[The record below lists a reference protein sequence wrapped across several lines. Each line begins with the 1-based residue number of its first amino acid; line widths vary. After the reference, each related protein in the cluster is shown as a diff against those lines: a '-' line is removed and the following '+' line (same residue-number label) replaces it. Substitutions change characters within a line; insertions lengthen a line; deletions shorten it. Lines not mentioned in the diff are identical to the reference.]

1 MKELLY
7 MKVYFDFR
15 DRDGVTINSNDI
27 LINEKTNESIIVTD
41 KDDLN
46 MLRSKEV
53 FLNTFKL
60 IDYVLA

>member
-1 MKELLY
+1 
-7 MKVYFDFR
+7 MKVYFDFK

-60 IDYVLA
+60 IDYVLV

>member
-1 MKELLY
+1 
-7 MKVYFDFR
+7 MKVYFDFK